1 MRHGELRAVDA
12 TRGVVLGDRIRLAAT
27 PWARMR
33 GLLGR
38 AGLGSGEGLWIRP
51 TNAIHMFFMRFPID
65 AVFLSRDLGV
75 VGMACDLAPWKMA
88 GPIWSAR
95 SVLELPAGTLARAGC
110 AVGDRI
116 EIGPVPDAVPGDSRG
131 RTR

>member
-1 MRHGELRAVDA
+1 MAHGELRAVDA
-12 TRGVVLGDRIRLAAT
+12 TRGVVLGDRIRLAST

-38 AGLGSGEGLWIRP
+38 SGLGPGEGLWIKP

-65 AVFLSRDLGV
+65 AIFLSRDLTV
-75 VGMACDLAPWKMA
+75 IGMARDLAPWKMA
-88 GPIWSAR
+88 GPFWAAR

-110 AVGDRI
+110 AVGHRI
-116 EIGPVPDAVPGDSRG
+116 ELGPAPENTG
-131 RTR
+131 RP